1 MECPHL
7 IKWIT
12 FFCKAEDKVY
22 APSAFQINEYCRSA
36 GHVKCPFLLQTADN
50 RQEGKTS
57 YFFHDVCT

>member
-22 APSAFQINEYCRSA
+22 APSVFQINEYCRSA
-36 GHVKCPFLLQTADN
+36 GHVKCPFLLRTADN
-50 RQEGKTS
+50 RLEEENIVVFS
-57 YFFHDVCT
+57 